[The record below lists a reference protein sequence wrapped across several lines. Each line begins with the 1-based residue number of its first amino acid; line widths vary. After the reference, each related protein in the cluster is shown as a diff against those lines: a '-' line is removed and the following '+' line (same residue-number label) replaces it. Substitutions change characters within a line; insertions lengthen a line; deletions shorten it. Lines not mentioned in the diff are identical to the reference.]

1 MKDLRIKH
9 ESLVRMN
16 ELKPKDWALLHSY
29 NEKKKKT
36 SSITR
41 ILVSAG
47 PKICVA
53 QFIAHLFFLVSF
65 SWEKLENT

>member
-9 ESLVRMN
+9 EPLVRMN
-16 ELKPKDWALLHSY
+16 ERKPKDWALLHSY
-29 NEKKKKT
+29 NEKKKT
-36 SSITR
+36 SSITC
-41 ILVSAG
+41 ILVLAG